1 MVEPT
6 ATLVNFPGTF
16 RVVGSVVIL
25 WSSAVPL
32 SDSVVA
38 TADVNPVLATSAVKV
53 KTPLDGTPAVTG
65 SAPALMALARPMA
78 TLFADVSAAVKLKA
92 TPLRVTVNLSPDSTV
107 PATVMVSTWANDDA
121 VTRLPPGTSPGT
133 FAVGVAVA
141 MVCAS
146 AVPLSDSVVATA
158 DVNAVPATSAVRV
171 KIPPDGTPAVTGSAP
186 ALMALARPMATL
198 FADVSAAVKLK
209 ATPLRVTV
217 NLSPASTVPPTVIL
231 STWAVAPT
239 FRSNFSQSAASV
251 RVSLLKEKFS
261 RCESRVVETWTLE
274 PSKVDWKS
282 LRLVRPKSTG

>member
-16 RVVGSVVIL
+16 RVVGTVAMVCA
-25 WSSAVPL
+25 SAGSL
-32 SDSVVA
+32 LDSVVA

-53 KTPLDGTPAVTG
+53 KTPPDGVPAVTG
-65 SAPALMALARPMA
+65 SVPALMALAKPTA
-78 TLFADVSAAVKLKA
+78 ISFGVVLAALKLKA
-92 TPLRVTVNLSPDSTV
+92 TPLRVTVNLSPTSTV

-146 AVPLSDSVVATA
+146 AGSLLDSVVATA

-171 KIPPDGTPAVTGSAP
+171 KIPPPGTPAVTGSAP

-209 ATPLRVTV
+209 AVPLMVTV
-217 NLSPASTVPPTVIL
+217 NLSPASTVPATVIL

-251 RVSLLKEKFS
+251 RVSLLKVKFS
-261 RCESRVVETWTLE
+261 RFESRVVETWTLE